1 MIILYCGKFIK
12 EIHFRVKEKH
22 KYIYI
27 YIYIY
32 IYNILKYNIITK

>member
-27 YIYIY
+27 Y
-32 IYNILKYNIITK
+32 NILKYNIITK

>member
-27 YIYIY
+27 YIIF
-32 IYNILKYNIITK
+32 

>member
-12 EIHFRVKEKH
+12 EIHFRGKEKH
-22 KYIYI
+22 IYI

-32 IYNILKYNIITK
+32 IIF

>member
-32 IYNILKYNIITK
+32 NILKYNIITK

>member
-27 YIYIY
+27 YIY
-32 IYNILKYNIITK
+32 NILKYNIITK